1 MKKLLGYLKKYK
13 INLVIGPIL
22 KLLEAIIEVLLPTI
36 IAFFIDNY
44 ENFSN
49 TQLFYYSIGLVILV
63 TLGLIFACSAQYIAA
78 ISSQGYSK
86 ILREKLFSHIQKV
99 PTNKLNYIGS
109 SAIVN
114 RLINDVTNLETG
126 VAMFIRL
133 VIRIPFIF
141 IGSIIMISLI
151 NTQIAINVLVSS
163 IILFLVILLI
173 AKSASRIYQ
182 KANSFLDKL
191 TIKVKESLVN
201 VKLIRSFVTQKNEK
215 EKFDKINN
223 STYIYSK
230 IANVL
235 SFILNPVSIFILNFT
250 TLLILN
256 ISNVEFS
263 IGNLS
268 KGDIIAIINYIS
280 EMLLSVVVL
289 SNLVTIYT
297 RCFASGKRILEL
309 LNLKEDEHSSGLK
322 EFKASTNIIDM
333 QNVNFS
339 YFNDEK
345 KLNLRDI
352 SLKIRPG
359 EIIGIIGLT
368 GSGKSTFLK
377 LLNNSLRI
385 TSGNLKLYNED
396 INKYNTNL
404 LKDSVIYIGQ
414 NPDFVTDTILENIS
428 LGRTKD
434 ENELNRSLELSCS
447 SEFVNKMPLKIYSV
461 LTNNASNL
469 SGGQKQRINIARGFI
484 GNPKILIFDDVT
496 SALDLS
502 TESQVL
508 KNIFEY
514 SKENNITTFISSQKT
529 STIKNCSK
537 ILVFNNGEI
546 ENIGTHNEL
555 LEKSKLYKKI
565 YELQTNVNKGV

>member
-1 MKKLLGYLKKYK
+1 MKKLLRYLKKYK

-44 ENFSN
+44 ENFTN